1 MTSPSSEGSGVKG
14 SRGQGKSRGSPLHAA
29 GDTRMCPSRGCAAPA
44 AYWALLQ
51 SRGASQLR
59 APVFPRPLDPLT
71 RGRLLRRWSSFAA
84 LADPEALAK
93 QVGDQELEGSRKN
106 QREVAAGMRMAEQ
119 VASGFEL
126 ALQVGVDG
134 ELRFVSAQHASGIGR
149 AQPAPSA
156 RHALHPRSA
165 DPPSGAPCGNANGK
179 SSAADGAPLQC
190 EESASAARRVARTQ
204 PLGPARPQCAARPAS
219 AQRRSGIGRAL
230 PQRNRSAQRPHTA
243 RCTDE
248 EQRSRSGASDCGAAG
263 TNPRSA
269 DPASDH
275 SAPAPE
281 PFRAPPLPSL
291 ANEGGPLRTCFS
303 RAQCAAGERRSARR
317 RAGTSWCRTLR
328 AAPSSETLIP
338 DP

>member
-29 GDTRMCPSRGCAAPA
+29 GDTRLCPSRGCAAPA

-134 ELRFVSAQHASGIGR
+134 ELKFVSAQHASGIGR

-165 DPPSGAPCGNANGK
+165 DPASGAPCRNATARPSAPTLRVAPTK
-179 SSAADGAPLQC
+179 SSAAAPARLTAVRQVRIR
-190 EESASAARRVARTQ
+190 AARIRHRTT
-204 PLGPARPQCAARPAS
+204 PPPPRNHSAHRRCRRWRTREVPSEPAS
-219 AQRRSGIGRAL
+219 AVPNARRASAEALAVGRAHPGAGHCVQRRAL
-230 PQRNRSAQRPHTA
+230 KP
-243 RCTDE
+243 
-248 EQRSRSGASDCGAAG
+248 
-263 TNPRSA
+263 
-269 DPASDH
+269 
-275 SAPAPE
+275 
-281 PFRAPPLPSL
+281 
-291 ANEGGPLRTCFS
+291 
-303 RAQCAAGERRSARR
+303 
-317 RAGTSWCRTLR
+317 
-328 AAPSSETLIP
+328 
-338 DP
+338 